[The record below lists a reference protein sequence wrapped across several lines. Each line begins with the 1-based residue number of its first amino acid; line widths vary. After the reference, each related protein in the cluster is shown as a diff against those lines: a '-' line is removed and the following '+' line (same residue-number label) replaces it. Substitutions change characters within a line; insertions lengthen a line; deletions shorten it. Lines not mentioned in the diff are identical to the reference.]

1 MLARRLD
8 MDAPEESSPAPQPGA
23 VTPADV
29 AVVGR
34 WTYAIGVV
42 LITAAIV
49 SVVLFAGFV
58 IVALGADDY

>member
-8 MDAPEESSPAPQPGA
+8 MDAPEESSPGPQPGA
-23 VTPADV
+23 VAPAEV
-29 AVVGR
+29 VEVGR